1 MDINSLFV
9 YIPLAFTALFPVV
22 NPIGTSILF
31 LNLTQPLNNKFRRKI
46 ALKIA
51 TNSIVVMLFTL
62 ILGIYILQL
71 FGLSIPVVQ
80 LCGGLILFAMGW
92 KALNSDEDTNDASN
106 KEYIREDLSSRFEN
120 QAFYPFTFPLTIG
133 PGTIAT
139 VLTLSAEV
147 AKSQNTH
154 IAESYLGVSIAMVLI
169 AVVIFIAYGYAD
181 YLVERLSGNLR
192 KVIMRLLNFI
202 LLCIGGQIT
211 VNGIHSIIMTF
222 QS

>member
-31 LNLTQPLNNKFRRKI
+31 LNLTQPLNNKVRRKI

-139 VLTLSAEV
+139 VLTLSAEA

-154 IAESYLGVSIAMVLI
+154 IAESYLGVGIAMVLI